1 MKVIHLNYLISE
13 GNAGGAVWRIHKN
26 LLKLGVDSYCFCLEK
41 KRTDPR
47 VLTMN
52 SRPLKL
58 LKTKVFPFIEKAVA
72 RFFQPHEDVHSIN
85 FLPTF
90 FVDYIKAQKPDIIHV
105 HWIGK
110 GMLRIEDIAKFG
122 CPVVWSCHDQW
133 PFLGAEHYAN
143 ISDAYERAYKVLGCS
158 RRGVNIN
165 SINFKRKEKAY
176 GQVPMKYIGISNW
189 VSDCARKNY
198 FIREQDV
205 RTVLYSVER
214 EIYRPL
220 SRVYSRDLFGMNSD
234 EYVVLFGANT
244 LKNKRKG
251 FDLLLEALEALPET
265 INGKPVRA
273 FLFGPRLAFDYKGKV
288 PIEHA
293 GYISDARM
301 LAILYNAVDVMV
313 TPSRQEAFGMTCLE
327 ALACGTPVV
336 AFAIGGFLDQI
347 QDGQN
352 GFLADPESPASL
364 AKKLVAILSDDGKR
378 EQMGKRALEVAS
390 SKFREERE
398 AEEYLEL
405 YGEMLKEDSSRG
417 D

>member
-1 MKVIHLNYLISE
+1 
-13 GNAGGAVWRIHKN
+13 
-26 LLKLGVDSYCFCLEK
+26 
-41 KRTDPR
+41 
-47 VLTMN
+47 
-52 SRPLKL
+52 
-58 LKTKVFPFIEKAVA
+58 
-72 RFFQPHEDVHSIN
+72 
-85 FLPTF
+85 
-90 FVDYIKAQKPDIIHV
+90 
-105 HWIGK
+105 
-110 GMLRIEDIAKFG
+110 
-122 CPVVWSCHDQW
+122 
-133 PFLGAEHYAN
+133 
-143 ISDAYERAYKVLGCS
+143 
-158 RRGVNIN
+158 
-165 SINFKRKEKAY
+165 
-176 GQVPMKYIGISNW
+176 MKYIGISNW

-336 AFAIGGFLDQI
+336 AFAIGGFLI
-347 QDGQN
+347 KSRMAKTVFWPTQN
-352 GFLADPESPASL
+352 LRPHWPKNWSLSYPMMGKGSRWERERSKWLAASL
-364 AKKLVAILSDDGKR
+364 EKSVRLKSIWSSTERCLKKTVHGRLGFISLENFEAKSCLFMAAGNLVS
-378 EQMGKRALEVAS
+378 
-390 SKFREERE
+390 
-398 AEEYLEL
+398 
-405 YGEMLKEDSSRG
+405 
-417 D
+417 